1 MFRKIRIAVLLL
13 VLVWVAVD
21 VLADRLNTTD
31 WKQTLWVGVY
41 PINADGSARTER
53 YIGALRHDDF
63 AAIENWLQVEGARYG
78 LASEKPVQFQL
89 GAPLFESPPVPP
101 REGGWFSTTRWSL
114 ELQSW
119 ADDHDLLPS
128 GLKPDIRLFLLYYDP
143 ETHPRLPHSLGL
155 QKGLVGIVHLFADRR
170 QAGGNRFV
178 IAHEMLH
185 TLGATDKYDLQSN
198 QPLHPDGYAEPF
210 AQPLFPQK
218 LAEIMGGRIPASET
232 ASETPADIDAARVGP
247 VTAAEIRWK

>member
-53 YIGALRHDDF
+53 YIEGLGHDDF
-63 AAIENWLQVEGARYG
+63 VAIENWMQLEGARYG
-78 LASEKPVQFQL
+78 LASGKPVQFQL
-89 GAPLFESPPVPP
+89 GGALHESPPMPP
-101 REGGWFSTTRWSL
+101 RAGGWFDTTRWSL
-114 ELQSW
+114 DLQNW
-119 ADDHDLLPS
+119 ADDHDVLPS

-143 ETHPRLPHSLGL
+143 QTHPRLPHSLGL

-185 TLGATDKYDLQSN
+185 TLGATDKYDPKTN
-198 QPLHPDGYAEPF
+198 QPLHPDGYAAPF
-210 AQPLFPQK
+210 ALPLFPQK

-232 ASETPADIDAARVGP
+232 VSETPADIDTARVGP
-247 VTAAEIRWK
+247 VTAAEIRWQ